1 MRGDGGPGDVN
12 LKRVV
17 VVYDYGSINGGAAQV
32 AIASALGL
40 QRAGL
45 EVDYFC
51 AVGPAAP
58 SFEGSGVRFHCLEQP
73 DLVSDP
79 QRLAAAT
86 RGLWNRAAAQGLR
99 KLLEICDP
107 RSTVVH
113 VHGWTKG
120 LSTSIFRV
128 IEDMHIPSVTTLH
141 EFYTACPNGGFFD
154 YQRNEICTRR
164 AMGADCI
171 TTHCDVRSYP
181 QKLWRVARQ
190 GVTLLAGRVPSG
202 LRDVIYIS
210 DLSREILTPYFSSAT
225 RWHAVRNPLQVEMT
239 PRARAEENAKFL
251 FVGRLSPEKGADLFA
266 AAAAA
271 AGVGARIVG
280 DGPVRERIAAN
291 WPGAELTGWLQPSAV
306 LGEIRASRALVFPS
320 FWYEGQPLVVQ
331 EALANGV
338 PVIVADR
345 TAAREVVRDGRNG
358 AWFRHGDE
366 ASLIE
371 ALRRMTDDT
380 AVEAMSRRAHAD
392 YWASPPTPQAHI
404 DGLVEVYA
412 ELLGHYAHVGA

>member
-1 MRGDGGPGDVN
+1 MIP
-12 LKRVV
+12 KRVV

-40 QRAGL
+40 QRAGF

-58 SFEGSGVRFHCLEQP
+58 SLAGSGVRFHCLGNP
-73 DLVSDP
+73 DLLSDP
-79 QRLAAAT
+79 QRLAAAA
-86 RGLWNRAAAQGLR
+86 RGVWNRAAALALR
-99 KLLEICDP
+99 KLLETCDP

-120 LSTSIFRV
+120 LSASIFPV
-128 IEDMHIPSVTTLH
+128 LEDLRMPLVTTLH
-141 EFYTACPNGGFFD
+141 EFFTACPNGGFFD
-154 YQRNEICTRR
+154 YQRNQICTRR
-164 AMGADCI
+164 AMGVDCI

-190 GVTLLAGRVPSG
+190 GVAQVAGRMPG
-202 LRDVIYIS
+202 GMREVIFIS
-210 DLSREILTPYFSSAT
+210 ELTREVLAPYFPATT
-225 RWHAVRNPLQVEMT
+225 RWHAVRNPLQVDRA
-239 PRARAEENAKFL
+239 PRASAEANARFL

-271 AGVGARIVG
+271 VGVQARIVG
-280 DGPVRERIAAN
+280 DGPVRARIAER
-291 WPGAELTGWLQPSAV
+291 WPGVELTGWLQPSEV

-338 PVIVADR
+338 PVIVADK
-345 TAAREVVRDGRNG
+345 TAAREVIRDGHNG
-358 AWFRHGDE
+358 MWFRHGEE
-366 ASLIE
+366 ASLVA
-371 ALRRMTDDT
+371 ALRRMADDAT
-380 AVEAMSRRAHAD
+380 VAAMSRNAHAD
-392 YWASPPTPQAHI
+392 YWANPPTLQAHVE
-404 DGLVEVYA
+404 GLVEVYA
-412 ELLGHYAHVGA
+412 KVLERRVNAGD

>member
-1 MRGDGGPGDVN
+1 MSP
-12 LKRVV
+12 KRVV

-40 QRAGL
+40 HRAGI

-58 SFEGSGVRFHCLEQP
+58 SLVDSGVRFHCLGNA
-73 DLVSDP
+73 DLVGDP
-79 QRLAAAT
+79 QRLAAAA
-86 RGLWNRAAAQGLR
+86 RGLWNRAAAEALR
-99 KLLEICDP
+99 KLLQTCDP

-120 LSTSIFRV
+120 LSASIFPV
-128 IEDMHIPSVTTLH
+128 IEQLRMPVVTTLH
-141 EFYTACPNGGFFD
+141 EFFTACPNGGFFD

-164 AMGADCI
+164 AMSVDCI

-190 GVTLLAGRVPSG
+190 GVAQVAGHLPSG
-202 LRDVIYIS
+202 LRDVIFIS
-210 DLSREILTPYFSSAT
+210 ELTREVLTPYFSAAT
-225 RWHAVRNPLQVEMT
+225 RWHALRNPLQVESA
-239 PRARAEENAKFL
+239 PRAHAEANGKFL
-251 FVGRLSPEKGADLFA
+251 FVGRLSPEKGAGLFA

-271 AGVGARIVG
+271 AGVEARIVG
-280 DGPVRERIAAN
+280 DGPVRADIAQR
-291 WPGAELTGWLQPSAV
+291 WPAAELTGWLKPHEV

-338 PVIVADR
+338 PVIVADK
-345 TAAREVVRDGRNG
+345 TAAREVVRDGDNG
-358 AWFRHGDE
+358 MWFRHGDE
-366 ASLIE
+366 GSLVA
-371 ALRRMTDDT
+371 ALRRMADDAT
-380 AVEAMSRRAHAD
+380 VATMSRNAHAA
-392 YWASPPTPQAHI
+392 YWTDPPTPQAHI
-404 DGLVEVYA
+404 EGLLEVYA
-412 ELLGHYAHVGA
+412 RLLANRAD